1 MRFAKTVT
9 ALALACSLALAIPTF
24 AAPAAEE
31 QAGRQEDLELLYQ
44 TIRDRHPGPFTNTP
58 EQEFLARIAQIEARI
73 DTEDSMSFGLDLQ
86 SLAALIGD
94 SHTTTNLNSILSSG
108 HMFPVS
114 VKWMDGDWVL
124 YQVDASHQSALGQ
137 QVTSVNGFS
146 MDQVQEKMAP
156 LISADNEIKL
166 RRQLS
171 QVFGHQE
178 IMVYCGLIKPEEDL
192 TLTLENG
199 TSITLSPLSM
209 QDQSGWPKI
218 NGLSQQ
224 RQGSAPTDYQ
234 KGTYYFSLPLD
245 SRTYYIQYNQCKEDP
260 ELPMETFA
268 AQVEQD
274 LSSGQYRRVVVD
286 LRNNGGG
293 SDGVIWPLLQVLRR
307 AMDRGME
314 GVGLIGETTFSSAI
328 INAVELQEMGMALV
342 GEPASGS
349 VDHFGSVRST
359 QLPNSG
365 LRLGVSS
372 KYIDLG
378 ELLDADAGRGVEPL
392 EPDVTAAQ
400 TMADTLAGRDYAVEW
415 LLSHPQRL
423 EPQAYPE
430 APLTRGRLAALL
442 WQAAGSPAAEGTGFS
457 DVLGIEWFLPAL
469 RWARESGAASGTGA
483 GAFEA
488 ARPVTRQEAAVL
500 LLRTAELL
508 GLGPGQ
514 TGTPP
519 EDEAQ
524 IEPWALEAVRWVCS
538 TGLMETETGRFRP
551 EEGLTRQE
559 GEAAVERLAALAG

>member
-1 MRFAKTVT
+1 MRHSWRDVLSALVALSLAVPTCAAPVDGETAAARKEDLEFLYQTLERAHPDLFANTPEERFLERKAAIGTELEEADDFTFALELQSLT
-9 ALALACSLALAIPTF
+9 ALA
-24 AAPAAEE
+24 
-31 QAGRQEDLELLYQ
+31 
-44 TIRDRHPGPFTNTP
+44 
-58 EQEFLARIAQIEARI
+58 
-73 DTEDSMSFGLDLQ
+73 
-86 SLAALIGD
+86 GD
-94 SHTTTNLNSILSSG
+94 SHTTL
-108 HMFPVS
+108 
-114 VKWMDGDWVL
+114 
-124 YQVDASHQSALGQ
+124 ALGGSMSQ
-137 QVTSVNGFS
+137 TVHYYPMSLLHRDGRWYLSAAPTERRALLGREVTAVNGRS
-146 MDQVQEKMAP
+146 MEETVEAFGAV
-156 LISADNEIKL
+156 LSADNGVKL
-166 RRQLS
+166 RRQYRQSCNVAEFYEYLELARA
-171 QVFGHQE
+171 GAPLE
-178 IMVYCGLIKPEEDL
+178 L
-192 TLTLENG
+192 TLAGGEALVLAPVSGEELARMDLVR
-199 TSITLSPLSM
+199 LSDGLPQPVTGVQDRFYLAFPLN
-209 QDQSGWPKI
+209 DG
-218 NGLSQQ
+218 
-224 RQGSAPTDYQ
+224 
-234 KGTYYFSLPLD
+234 
-245 SRTYYIQYNQCKEDP
+245 TYYIQYNSCREDP

-274 LSSGQYRRVVVD
+274 LSAGQYRRVVVD

-415 LLSHPQRL
+415 LLSHPQWL

-457 DVLGIEWFLPAL
+457 DMLGIEWFLPAL

>member
-124 YQVDASHQSALGQ
+124 YQVDASHQGALGQ

-178 IMVYCGLIKPEEDL
+178 IMVYCGLLKPEEDL

-209 QDQSGWPKI
+209 QDQSGWPEI

-245 SRTYYIQYNQCKEDP
+245 SRTYYIQYNQCMEDP

-268 AQVEQD
+268 AQVEQE
-274 LSSGQYRRVVVD
+274 LSAGQYRRVIVD

-293 SDGVIWPLLQVLRR
+293 SDGVIWPLLQVLRQ
-307 AMDRGME
+307 AMDRGLE
-314 GVGLIGETTFSSAI
+314 GVGLIGETTFSSAV
-328 INAVELQEMGMALV
+328 INAVELQEMGMTLV

-349 VDHFGSVRST
+349 VDHFGAVRSA

-378 ELLDADAGRGVEPL
+378 ELLDADAGR
-392 EPDVTAAQ
+392 A
-400 TMADTLAGRDYAVEW
+400 W
-415 LLSHPQRL
+415 
-423 EPQAYPE
+423 
-430 APLTRGRLAALL
+430 
-442 WQAAGSPAAEGTGFS
+442 SPWS
-457 DVLGIEWFLPAL
+457 P
-469 RWARESGAASGTGA
+469 
-483 GAFEA
+483 
-488 ARPVTRQEAAVL
+488 
-500 LLRTAELL
+500 
-508 GLGPGQ
+508 
-514 TGTPP
+514 
-519 EDEAQ
+519 
-524 IEPWALEAVRWVCS
+524 
-538 TGLMETETGRFRP
+538 M
-551 EEGLTRQE
+551 
-559 GEAAVERLAALAG
+559 